1 MEGYTSP
8 TATGLCFMT
17 MMMMKKKK
25 KVRTCGGEQKS
36 VDDVSKKM

>member
-1 MEGYTSP
+1 
-8 TATGLCFMT
+8 
-17 MMMMKKKK
+17 MMMKKK

>member
-25 KVRTCGGEQKS
+25 VRTCGGEQKS

>member
-1 MEGYTSP
+1 VFYDDD
-8 TATGLCFMT
+8 L
-17 MMMMKKKK
+17 MMKKK